1 MLLAHMINTDEDALV
16 CDLAETYHLFDY
28 RQLPLTKVAV
38 FALGLRDDSR
48 IKMRMSRS
56 KINLEQMLLASISD
70 KLAFILWSKTEDGQ
84 RNRNRPQSILDILVN
99 EEKESN
105 VLAFNS
111 GDDFMEAR
119 RKLIETTGGESDWDR
134 N

>member
-1 MLLAHMINTDEDALV
+1 MINTDEDALV